1 MKDFTLCENSGDK
14 VQIFDI
20 KQETFPLAMISGEG
34 GGNVMQV
41 SFRLI
46 GRRIHE
52 IRKERDL
59 SQMDLADKTGLS
71 VSYVS
76 MIENGRRKVS
86 LDTLICIAN
95 ILGVTVDELLNG
107 NQMYNPTEYQTD
119 MDLLL
124 EDCSNYEKRII
135 YELVKAVKT
144 ILRDNYEL
152 SKASTIR

>member
-1 MKDFTLCENSGDK
+1 
-14 VQIFDI
+14 
-20 KQETFPLAMISGEG
+20 
-34 GGNVMQV
+34 MQV

-86 LDTLICIAN
+86 LDALIRIAN

-107 NQMYNPTEYQTD
+107 NQMYNPTD

-124 EDCSNYEKRII
+124 AGSGNSEKRII